1 MRFRPLGATA
11 AWWWTSPPGNGMLA
25 APVVWAQQAGGHA
38 GMDEPAERAVLQ
50 DIQTMNRSHLPRRAA
65 LSLLAAPAIVALPR
79 AARAQDGYPDR
90 PVSVIVPWAPG
101 GSTDILA
108 RILAEPL
115 RASLGQPFVVENR
128 SGASGNIGSA
138 AVARSAPDGY
148 TLLFGS
154 MSTHAMNDALFRN
167 MPFNGVDDFTPVALL
182 AYVLNTMVVHPSVP
196 ANTVAEFIAY
206 AKANPGKIAYA
217 SAGSGSTNHLCAAM
231 FAQVAGLD
239 MVHVP
244 YRGGAP
250 ATLDTVAGQT
260 QLFFSAGTQTLDH
273 VRNGRLKLLAV
284 TEGRR
289 SALLPEVPTVSE
301 TLPGF
306 EMAVWYG
313 ALGPKGMRPALV
325 DRLNDEINKALMTP
339 VVKDRMAA
347 IGVEVVNESAATFT
361 ETLRADAV
369 KWRRIIQDLGIDKT
383 DA

>member
-1 MRFRPLGATA
+1 MTPPDLSRPLF
-11 AWWWTSPPGNGMLA
+11 
-25 APVVWAQQAGGHA
+25 H
-38 GMDEPAERAVLQ
+38 
-50 DIQTMNRSHLPRRAA
+50 RRAA
-65 LSLLAAPAIVALPR
+65 LSLLAAQALMALPR
-79 AARAQDGYPDR
+79 AARAQEGYPSR

-101 GSTDILA
+101 GSTDILG

-115 RASLGQPFVVENR
+115 RAAFGQPFVVENR

-138 AVARSAPDGY
+138 YVARSAPDGQ
-148 TLLFGS
+148 TLLFAT

-167 MPFNGVDDFTPVALL
+167 MPFNGVEDFTPIALL

-196 ANTVAEFIAY
+196 ARTVPEFIAY
-206 AKANPGKIAYA
+206 AKANPGKVAYA
-217 SAGSGSTNHLCAAM
+217 SAGPGSTNHLCAAM
-231 FAQVAGLD
+231 FAQMAGLD

-273 VRNGRLKLLAV
+273 VRAGRLRLLGV

-289 SALLPEVPTVSE
+289 SALLPEVPTVNES
-301 TLPGF
+301 LPGF

-313 ALGPKGMRPALV
+313 ALGPKGMPPALV
-325 DRLNDEINKALMTP
+325 SRLNAEINRALMLP
-339 VVKDRMAA
+339 EVKDKMAA
-347 IGVEVVNESAATFT
+347 IGVEVVNETPAAFATQ
-361 ETLRADAV
+361 LRADAV
-369 KWRRIIQDLGIDKT
+369 KWRKLIQDLGIDKS